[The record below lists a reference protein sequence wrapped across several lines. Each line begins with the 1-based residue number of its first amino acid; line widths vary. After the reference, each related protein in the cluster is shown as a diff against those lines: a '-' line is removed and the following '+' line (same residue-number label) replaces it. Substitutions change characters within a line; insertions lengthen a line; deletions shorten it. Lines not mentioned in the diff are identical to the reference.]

1 MMNVMTELNLIG
13 HVKVMCILVQKYIFM
28 LFWLNGLGLDAHH
41 EEITLIKKHLCNL
54 LMFGCWIC
62 WRVDNH
68 HWDTWFLLLT
78 CYVLRHVLHIL
89 LSFIYLFFVLGQN

>member
-1 MMNVMTELNLIG
+1 MHPMMNVMTELNLIG

-54 LMFGCWIC
+54 LMFGC
-62 WRVDNH
+62 
-68 HWDTWFLLLT
+68 
-78 CYVLRHVLHIL
+78 
-89 LSFIYLFFVLGQN
+89 